1 MMSVEKTPIEGLMI
15 IKTNSFRDSRGEFT
29 RIFCDQDLNQYLQG
43 KIIRQ
48 INRSVTFNVGVVRG
62 MHYQVAPHAE
72 IKIVRCV
79 AGKVFDVAVDLRASS
94 PTFLQWFG
102 IELGPESAD
111 ALLIPEGC
119 AHGFQALLPNSELI
133 YLHTAQFAQ
142 NAEGGIR
149 FDDPKISIEWPLMVP
164 EVSQRDSKFLYLDKY
179 FTGLIL

>member
-15 IKTNSFRDSRGEFT
+15 IKANSFRDNRGEFT

-48 INRSVTFNVGVVRG
+48 INSSITFNAGVVRG
-62 MHYQVAPHAE
+62 MHYQNSPHAE

-94 PTFLQWFG
+94 TTFLQWFG
-102 IELGPESAD
+102 IELDPERSD

-119 AHGFQALLPNSELI
+119 AHGFQALLPNSKLI
-133 YLHTAQFAQ
+133 YLHTSQFVQ
-142 NAEGGIR
+142 KAEGGIR
-149 FDDPKISIEWPLMVP
+149 FDDPKIGIEWPLTVT
-164 EVSQRDSKFLYLDKY
+164 EVSQRDSNFLYLNKY
-179 FTGLIL
+179 FTGFIL